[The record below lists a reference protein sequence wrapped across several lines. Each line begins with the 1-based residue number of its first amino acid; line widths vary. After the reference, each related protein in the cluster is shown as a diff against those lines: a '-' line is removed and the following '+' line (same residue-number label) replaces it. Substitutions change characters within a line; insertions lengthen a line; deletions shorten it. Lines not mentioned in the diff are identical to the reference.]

1 MAEADRMPLGF
12 DQEAARIG
20 VCLNGFYLFV
30 AFSPMP
36 RLKSNGDRPLL
47 QPIQSLGP
55 TRSDGRQAPLK
66 TGKMLPNI
74 NDAKA
79 LEELG
84 GSGAGGVRRS
94 CGYVALGRM

>member
-1 MAEADRMPLGF
+1 MAEAVPMLQGF
-12 DQEAARIG
+12 DREAARIG
-20 VCLNGFYLFV
+20 VCRNGFYPFV
-30 AFSPMP
+30 AFSPIP

-47 QPIQSLGP
+47 RPIHSLGP
-55 TRSDGRQAPLK
+55 TRPGGRQALLK
-66 TGKMLPNI
+66 TGKMLPKI